1 MNVDTPARHK
11 ARVLV
16 VDDSAFMRTAL
27 VRMISH
33 DPEFEVVATA
43 CSGADALVKIA
54 SLDPDI
60 VTMDVQM
67 PGLDGLATL
76 RRIMQRFPR
85 PVIMVSSLADE
96 SSDLFSLGVTLFE
109 MLTGRLPYPAGS
121 TYQTLRRHCKD
132 SPEDIRRFALA
143 LPDVLVELIYCLLSR
158 RPADRPRAR
167 TAVQR
172 LMGLETAAPRSRR
185 SA

>member
-96 SSDLFSLGVTLFE
+96 SGDLTFNALTAGAFDYLPKHLSSSSLEIDHIKSDL
-109 MLTGRLPYPAGS
+109 
-121 TYQTLRRHCKD
+121 
-132 SPEDIRRFALA
+132 LA
-143 LPDVLVELIYCLLSR
+143 
-158 RPADRPRAR
+158 
-167 TAVQR
+167 
-172 LMGLETAAPRSRR
+172 
-185 SA
+185 